1 MSNSISLKN
10 VVARI
15 FGTGKD
21 ESPPFDWEGW
31 NAPETLSAPHK
42 PQAAVRSS
50 TEIVEGLKRCI
61 ASTGEA
67 RVGRIQLIGLSKFRD
82 AFGADW
88 ARMEE
93 KAKAVAAAAIERRLA
108 KGDIYTQ
115 YGEEDYIILFASL
128 TECEAQVKSALIAR
142 EISNRLVGA
151 CADSSLVEIKTAV
164 AVVGPELKFED
175 VDPDFL
181 LKGVL
186 QRAAAPPDPPLEEE
200 AAAAGETAQPSGDPL
215 ARLSPAFVYRP
226 IWFVKRKIISSYV
239 CVPARA
245 ERSGNIAY
253 GYSVLHGGENS
264 GMVGD
269 LDCATLQ
276 RIASDLD
283 KRAGHESTPILCMAV
298 HLETLART
306 ATRTRFFEIC
316 GTIPAP
322 LRQRIIFE
330 LVGVPTDIAPSR
342 LYQISTLLRAAC
354 RAVLLRVPLDFR
366 DFARVRGQ
374 PFHALCADLG
384 GKPQSEA
391 EKIREMEQFAER
403 VRRRG
408 FRTYTH
414 GLRSVGLT
422 VAAVYAGFDYIDGD
436 TVTSLNEGP
445 AQIRTFELEDVF
457 RSLIA
462 EGPSV

>member
-1 MSNSISLKN
+1 
-10 VVARI
+10 
-15 FGTGKD
+15 
-21 ESPPFDWEGW
+21 
-31 NAPETLSAPHK
+31 
-42 PQAAVRSS
+42 
-50 TEIVEGLKRCI
+50 
-61 ASTGEA
+61 
-67 RVGRIQLIGLSKFRD
+67 LSKFRQV
-82 AFGADW
+82 FGAEW

-108 KGDIYTQ
+108 KGDIYTL

-142 EISNRLVGA
+142 EISNRLIGA

-164 AVVGPELKFED
+164 AVVGPELKFENI
-175 VDPDFL
+175 DPDPL
-181 LKGVL
+181 LKEVL
-186 QRAAAPPDPPLEEE
+186 HRAAAPVDPPLEPPTPGSSE
-200 AAAAGETAQPSGDPL
+200 ASGLSGDPL
-215 ARLSPAFVYRP
+215 ARLSLAFVYRP

-253 GYSVLHGGENS
+253 GYAVLPGGDKS
-264 GMVGD
+264 QLVGD
-269 LDCATLQ
+269 LDCATVQ
-276 RIASDLD
+276 RLAADLD
-283 KRAGHESTPILCMAV
+283 KRAGHESTPILGMAI
-298 HLETLART
+298 HFETLART
-306 ATRTRFFEIC
+306 ATRTRFFETCRI
-316 GTIPAP
+316 IPAP
-322 LRQRIIFE
+322 SRQRIIFE
-330 LVGVPTDIAPSR
+330 LVGVPRDIAPSR
-342 LYQISTLLRAAC
+342 LYQLATLLRAAC

-366 DFARVRGQ
+366 DFARVRGN
-374 PFHALCADLG
+374 PFHALCADLSG
-384 GKPQSEA
+384 EFQSEV
-391 EKIREMEQFAER
+391 EMIREMEQFAER

-408 FRTYTH
+408 FKTYTH

-445 AQIRTFELEDVF
+445 AQIRTFELEDLF

>member
-1 MSNSISLKN
+1 VSQSVSLKS
-10 VVARI
+10 VIARI
-15 FGTGKD
+15 FGTGDD
-21 ESPPFDWEGW
+21 EIASYDWEGGEV
-31 NAPETLSAPHK
+31 PETLSAPQK
-42 PQAAVRSS
+42 PQAAVRSPADV
-50 TEIVEGLKRCI
+50 VEGLKRCI

-67 RVGRIQLIGLSKFRD
+67 RVGRIQLIGLSKFRE

-142 EISNRLVGA
+142 EISNRLIGA
-151 CADSSLVEIKTAV
+151 CADSSLVEVKTAV

-175 VDPDFL
+175 VDPDPL
-181 LKGVL
+181 LKDVL
-186 QRAAAPPDPPLEEE
+186 RRAAAPVDPPLEPP
-200 AAAAGETAQPSGDPL
+200 AAASTETDQPSGDPL
-215 ARLSPAFVYRP
+215 ARLSLAFVYRP

-253 GYSVLHGGENS
+253 GYSVLPGGDKS
-264 GMVGD
+264 GLVGD

-276 RIASDLD
+276 RIAGDLD
-283 KRAGHESTPILCMAV
+283 KRAGHESTPILCTAV
-298 HLETLART
+298 HFETLART

-374 PFHALCADLG
+374 PFHALCADLSG
-384 GKPQSEA
+384 DSQSEA

-445 AQIRTFELEDVF
+445 AQIHTFELEDVF